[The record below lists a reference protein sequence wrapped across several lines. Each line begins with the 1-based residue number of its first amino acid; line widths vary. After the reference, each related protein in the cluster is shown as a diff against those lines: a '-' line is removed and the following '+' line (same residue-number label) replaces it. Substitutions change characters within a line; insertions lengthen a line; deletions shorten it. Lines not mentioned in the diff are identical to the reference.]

1 MGDGPRRRC
10 AQAWAWVYLALFDNG
25 EDATDTEAASTGH
38 DGESTQAT
46 SDEPETRRAGQIC
59 TCWPCIW
66 NHSVVNRQSRPE
78 S

>member
-46 SDEPETRRAGQIC
+46 SDEPETDRK
-59 TCWPCIW
+59 
-66 NHSVVNRQSRPE
+66 SVV
-78 S
+78 

>member
-59 TCWPCIW
+59 TC
-66 NHSVVNRQSRPE
+66 
-78 S
+78 